1 MKEATDKQYH
11 TGFKIYY
18 AGTKIGC
25 LVFRNYLPWFIISA
39 ASDDF
44 NLQSDCFVCA
54 ILTHGKEGV
63 VYGIDDKVEVKILL
77 EPFKGNNCKGL
88 VGKPKIFFI
97 QVRLPG
103 TVIILN
109 FWTDRWET
117 V

>member
-1 MKEATDKQYH
+1 M
-11 TGFKIYY
+11 
-18 AGTKIGC
+18 
-25 LVFRNYLPWFIISA
+25 
-39 ASDDF
+39 
-44 NLQSDCFVCA
+44 
-54 ILTHGKEGV
+54 
-63 VYGIDDKVEVKILL
+63 VYGTDDKVEVKILL